1 MGGCGV
7 SHVPEGRTL
16 DGPRGEA
23 GATGRAEQGH
33 AGEAATEPG
42 PPAAGR
48 LLMLRVPGAEER

>member
-42 PPAAGR
+42 PPAAGKAAH
-48 LLMLRVPGAEER
+48 VASPGG